1 MVILMAK
8 KSKVDPTTLA
18 GALMCAAKTRRGEA
32 CTAAE
37 LKASLTTMA
46 AAYHASKR
54 SVRDL
59 RERLD
64 EAKDMV
70 RNLLSRS

>member
-1 MVILMAK
+1 MPRHK
-8 KSKVDPTTLA
+8 KVDPTTLA
-18 GALMCAAKTRRGEA
+18 GALMCAAKARRGEA
-32 CTAAE
+32 CTASE
-37 LKASLTTMA
+37 LKASLVTMS

-54 SVRDL
+54 SMRDL